1 MGALTDPQIESFRQR
16 LLAAKAAAEALL
28 ARTAEDSRP
37 IEASGSAIGRLTRM
51 DAIQVQAMG
60 QMSRA
65 QLEVRLRQID
75 AALDSIAA
83 GTYGLCR
90 QCKGPI
96 ARQRLEALPEA
107 PFCLDCQERFERE
120 G

>member
-1 MGALTDPQIESFRQR
+1 MGVLTDTQIEDFRQR

-28 ARTAEDSRP
+28 AQTAEDSRP

-65 QLEVRLRQID
+65 QLEVRRLQME
-75 AALDSIAA
+75 AALRSIDA

-90 QCKGPI
+90 HCKASI
-96 ARQRLEALPEA
+96 TL
-107 PFCLDCQERFERE
+107 
-120 G
+120 